1 MKRIAPPLLALLGC
15 TGTPADMGRAL
26 LDVSPNPIQAVRPPI
41 GEASQTPVLLRNV
54 GSDPL
59 EIRGVVLDGP
69 SSLTLMAPSLPLEL
83 GPLEETTVRLGF
95 RPQTLD
101 PVSGALV
108 IRSNDPSHA
117 ELRVPITAQAQT
129 GAVLELCAESAAAG
143 VAELCGG
150 GALDL
155 GSVSIG
161 SERTATLRLKN
172 HGNLSGRVTAI
183 NLEASSAELSL
194 DHPLPPIDLRPGAT
208 LELTLR
214 LRPTATGTK
223 AATVTISLADGSL
236 PSVRFTARGLSRALC
251 VSPGQVDFGA
261 VIPGSTATSTVE
273 VESCD
278 GRAVTLLSMQIEP
291 SGSAFT
297 ISQTLSRPVL
307 IDPGARYRV
316 PLRFAPTSTGAAG
329 ATLRLQSDLG
339 DAIAVLRGTGESCS
353 LVLGAT
359 AFDFPSRGGA
369 QELSL
374 ASSGGSCVVQ
384 IDRLDLSVGGGFSF
398 VPPALPRQLTA
409 AAPLMLE
416 LRYDG
421 SARPRAAQGSLAISY
436 QIKGT
441 SAQASV
447 ALSAPA
453 VPTDLACVGHSA
465 VRWRDGW
472 PQVPAPMNPG
482 GTLARGSG
490 VATAPCSSG
499 EPVTVVSDGMEVH
512 SAYAHAQGR
521 YYFEATVESFVSG
534 GGGFSSIGL
543 TANPETLWGLW
554 WMPAAARSYP
564 VAAASVG
571 YDAPGTISVAAD
583 LSAGRAYF
591 FRDGIQLATQTL
603 LLAPGVG
610 AFHASAAAYSGD
622 LVRLNFGAQPFHYAV
637 PAGYGPWL
645 GGPNGVCMNDRDRPA
660 PAAAIEV
667 DPPAPDLGQF
677 SSFESRA
684 TEAIQLVALHARTTG
699 IDQTWKWGLDGSGA
713 PTQVSTSS
721 GAQGSVL
728 VDVQRPGR
736 IVLALA
742 SDMPTEWVIVAGPQT
757 EIVGAGLYGSQQAL
771 PFAGDYLTES
781 PDPATDPYT
790 LGGRWPGDF
799 NSGDTQ
805 GFVSVLEARY
815 CLPLK
820 SYASAESARRF
831 TLR

>member
-1 MKRIAPPLLALLGC
+1 MKRTALPLLVILGC

-59 EIRGVVLDGP
+59 EIRSVVLDGP
-69 SSLTLMAPSLPLEL
+69 SSLTLIPPALPLEL
-83 GPLEETTVRLGF
+83 GPLEETTVQLGF

-108 IRSNDPSHA
+108 IRSSDPSHA

-143 VAELCGG
+143 VAERCGG

-183 NLEASSAELSL
+183 DLETSSTELSL

-214 LRPTATGTK
+214 LRPTTTGTK
-223 AATVTISLADGSL
+223 AAAVTIELAEGSRH
-236 PSVRFTARGLSRALC
+236 SVRFTARGLSRALC
-251 VSPGQVDFGA
+251 VTPGQVDFGTM
-261 VIPGSTATSTVE
+261 IPGSTATSTVE
-273 VESCD
+273 VEACD
-278 GRAVTLLSMQIEP
+278 GRAVTLLSMQVEP

-297 ISQTLSRPVL
+297 ISQPLTRPVA

-316 PLRFAPTSTGAAG
+316 PLRFTPTSTGAMG

-339 DAIAVLRGTGESCS
+339 DAIAVLRGTGESCG

-359 AFDFPSRGGA
+359 AVAFPSRGGT
-369 QELSL
+369 QQLSL

-384 IDRLDLSVGGGFSF
+384 IDRLELPLGGGFSF
-398 VPPALPRQLTA
+398 VSPVLPRQLTA

-421 SARPRAAQGSLAISY
+421 SARPNAAQGSLAISY
-436 QIKGT
+436 QIRGT

-447 ALSAPA
+447 MLSAHA
-453 VPTDLACVGHSA
+453 VPTDLVCVGHSA

-472 PQVPAPMNPG
+472 PQIPAPMDPG
-482 GTLARGSG
+482 GTLALGSG
-490 VATAPCSSG
+490 AATAPCSAG
-499 EPVTVVSDGMEVH
+499 EPITVVADGMEVR
-512 SAYAHAQGR
+512 SAYGHSQGR

-534 GGGFSSIGL
+534 GGGFSSIGV

-564 VAAASVG
+564 AAAAVVS
-571 YDAPGTISVAAD
+571 YDGLVTISVAAD
-583 LSAGRAYF
+583 LSAGRVYF
-591 FRDGIQLATQTL
+591 FREGIQLDTQPL

-622 LVRLNFGAQPFHYAV
+622 SVRFNFGAQPFHYAV

-645 GGPNGVCMNDRDRPA
+645 GGANGVCMNDRDRPA
-660 PAAAIEV
+660 PTAAIEV
-667 DPPAPDLGQF
+667 DPPAPDIGQF

-684 TEAIQLVALHARTTG
+684 TEPIQLVGLHARTTG
-699 IDQTWKWGLDGSGA
+699 LDLTWKWGLDGSGA
-713 PTQVSTSS
+713 PTQVATSS

-736 IVLALA
+736 VVLALA
-742 SDMPTEWVIVAGPQT
+742 SDQPTEWVIVAGPQT
-757 EIVGAGLYGSQQAL
+757 EIVGVGLYGSQQAL
-771 PFAGDYLTES
+771 PFPGDYLTEV

-805 GFVSVLEARY
+805 GFVSLLESRY
-815 CLPLK
+815 CLPLR
-820 SYASAESARRF
+820 SYASAESARRL
-831 TLR
+831 TVH